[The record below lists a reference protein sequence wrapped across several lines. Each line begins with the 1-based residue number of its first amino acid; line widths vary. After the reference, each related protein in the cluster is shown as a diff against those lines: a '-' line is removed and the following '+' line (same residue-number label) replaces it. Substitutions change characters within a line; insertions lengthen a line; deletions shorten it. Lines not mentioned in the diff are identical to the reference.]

1 MADRPIRL
9 LLLNC
14 LSPLSNELARETTVY
29 GAETAADAIAILREV
44 EVDVCVVD
52 QEAGADEA
60 TTFIRGLRSP
70 RMGEISALQ
79 VIYLVR
85 TSRPDD
91 IRRMVRQ
98 GVDHV
103 MVKPLSPR
111 MLLESAAQL
120 VSQPTPQIATGTYRG
135 PDRRRIPLPDFT
147 GAEKRKNKTAP
158 SSSGQG

>member
-1 MADRPIRL
+1 MADQPIRL

-14 LSPLSNELARETTVY
+14 LSPLSNELGRETTAY
-29 GAETAADAIAILREV
+29 TAKTAADAIAILREV
-44 EVDVCVVD
+44 EIDVAVVD
-52 QEAGADEA
+52 QENGADEA
-60 TTFIRGLRSP
+60 TAFIRGIRSP
-70 RMGEISALQ
+70 RMAEISSLQ

-111 MLLESAAQL
+111 MLLESAEQL
-120 VSQPTPQIATGTYRG
+120 VTHPTPQIATGTYRG
-135 PDRRRIPLPDFT
+135 PDRRRIPLPSFA
-147 GAEKRKNKTAP
+147 GMEKRKNKAAP
-158 SSSGQG
+158 SSPGQG